1 MARVNCGVPPK
12 YISDQHL
19 IAESVEITM
28 ITGGLKKHGFKIK
41 SEIPPKFSMGTGHIN
56 FFKNKIKYLNCRLKE
71 VNKELQSRGVD
82 AKTYIDESEY
92 PQHLIN
98 DWIPTFED
106 SSIIRNR
113 IAERLIT
120 PLKARKN
127 FHRYKKQIIEN
138 IEEFAQ
144 NLLESELFYV

>member
-1 MARVNCGVPPK
+1 MRVNIGVNPK

-19 IAESVEITM
+19 IAESVEIIM

-41 SEIPPKFSMGTGHIN
+41 SEIPSKFSMGVGHIN
-56 FFKNKIKYLNCRLKE
+56 FFKNKIKYLNRRLLE
-71 VNKELQSRGVD
+71 VNMELQFRGVD
-82 AKTYIDESEY
+82 AKTAINELEY
-92 PQHLIN
+92 PLQLVN
-98 DWIPTFED
+98 DWTPSIED
-106 SSIIRNR
+106 SIIIRNR

-144 NLLESELFYV
+144 NLIESELFYV